1 MRRQRHSADQW
12 ATWLEEF
19 QRGDLT
25 ITEFCQ
31 QKGVCTNSFY
41 QWRRKLAAP
50 DDTEATPAFLHVD
63 VADPRHAQIDLPGGA
78 TSRVPNDPE
87 SLRPVLQV
95 LGELDA
101 NR

>member
-1 MRRQRHSADQW
+1 MRRERHSADQW
-12 ATWLEEF
+12 AAWLEEF
-19 QRGDLT
+19 QRGDLR
-25 ITEFCQ
+25 IAEFCK

-41 QWRRKLAAP
+41 QWRRKLTAP
-50 DDTEATPAFLHVD
+50 DATAVFVPVE
-63 VADPRHAQIDLPGGA
+63 VATSPYVEIDLLGGA
-78 TSRVPNDPE
+78 TIRVPNEPD